1 MLISLLCT
9 VLAAADGP
17 PSEERSSF
25 TFFGGPVVGAAV
37 VDRDRSLV
45 SGGRGGFSLGARV
58 GLAFTLPRLTQGTGR
73 FSLMPA
79 FEVRHDFA
87 APHTDGFGSMTLG
100 VRFLDWLRATMGLG
114 YGLSSLVAPMPQH
127 LFFIS
132 SGVGVKVGPVWVG
145 VELDLVF
152 RLTVLDARTMRVMA
166 SAMFEHELFSG

>member
-1 MLISLLCT
+1 MLISVLCT
-9 VLAAADGP
+9 VLAAAET
-17 PSEERSSF
+17 EERGSF

-37 VDRDRSLV
+37 VDRDRSLA

-58 GLAFTLPRLTQGTGR
+58 GLAFTLPRLTQGPGR

-87 APHTDGFGSMTLG
+87 APHTDGFGSMSLG
-100 VRFLDWLRATMGLG
+100 MRFLEWLRMSMGLG

-132 SGVGVKVGPVWVG
+132 TGVGAKVGPVWLG
-145 VELDLVF
+145 VETDLVF
-152 RLTVLDARTMRVMA
+152 RLTVTDARTLRVMV

>member
-1 MLISLLCT
+1 VLISVLCT
-9 VLAAADGP
+9 VLAAGEP
-17 PSEERSSF
+17 EERSSF
-25 TFFGGPVVGAAV
+25 TFFGGPLVGAAV

-58 GLAFTLPRLTQGTGR
+58 GLSFTLPRLTQGTGR

-100 VRFLDWLRATMGLG
+100 VRFLEWLRITMGIG

-127 LFFIS
+127 LLFIS
-132 SGVGVKVGPVWVG
+132 SGVGAKVGPVWLG

-166 SAMFEHELFSG
+166 GAMFEHELFSGS